1 MSRGLKFVRQVV
13 GQVRMSNEDF
23 DNSEGIKTDDVRNSA
38 SAVVEI
44 RRLKAENEA
53 QVRISSLE
61 HDLVEIEGLHDGV
74 QELADAQAQVTE
86 VKEAMESYLEKGGM
100 TRDAARFAE
109 IAMKNI
115 TSRVFMPVSIPSLES
130 FTGSSADRTDMTIVS
145 MEAADSWYVKVWEA
159 IKNFFKKIID
169 KVKSWFGKS
178 KEDSKK
184 TQDDLNAR
192 ITEVEEM
199 IADKDNA
206 KKKFGVKA
214 SDIKNGV
221 ELGVLEG
228 NVKITSEGLANE
240 QSATVKD
247 GGDGHETAGALNE
260 TRDAQTN
267 AATAIAADTFDAL
280 VKELNIT
287 VKLSDNKF
295 GTTDT
300 TAMIIGGP
308 IPLLIREVKDN
319 KSYLSFAKC
328 EAEDKVEDYKKDKV
342 VELSAYLGY
351 LKEYQKI
358 VDLIIGIEEKLEQRS
373 ANAQRDIDAAE
384 TKALAEA
391 EKLKKA
397 DKQEA
402 AKKTATE
409 RKEVA
414 TEALKIATSQNGAAL
429 MIVNAKKA
437 INFMINKCGVEV
449 EAK

>member
-23 DNSEGIKTDDVRNSA
+23 DNDERIKTEDVRNSA

-221 ELGVLEG
+221 ELGVLAG
-228 NVKITSEGLANE
+228 NVKITSDGLKKE
-240 QSATVKD
+240 QTATVKD
-247 GGDGHETAGALNE
+247 GGDPRETAGIIGDA
-260 TRDAQTN
+260 RDLQTQ
-267 AATAIAADTFDAL
+267 AGSSIAASSFDQL
-280 VKELNIT
+280 LKDLKIDVKIN
-287 VKLSDNKF
+287 DNLYGHKD
-295 GTTDT
+295 GSV
-300 TAMIIGGP
+300 MIVGGATP
-308 IPLLIREVKDN
+308 VLIREIKDG

-328 EAEDKVEDYKKDKV
+328 EAEDKTEEYKNDKV
-342 VELSAYLGY
+342 VALSDYLGY
-351 LKEYQKI
+351 LKEYQKVI
-358 VDLIIGIEEKLEQRS
+358 DFIIGVEEKLEQRS
-373 ANAQRDIDAAE
+373 ANFQRDIDAAE

-391 EKLKKA
+391 ENLKKA

-402 AKKTATE
+402 AKKAATE

-437 INFMINKCGVEV
+437 INFMVNKCGVEV

>member
-23 DNSEGIKTDDVRNSA
+23 DNGEGVKTDDVRSSA

-221 ELGVLEG
+221 ELGVLAG
-228 NVKITSEGLANE
+228 TVTITSDGLGKE
-240 QSATVKD
+240 TTATVQD
-247 GGDGHETAGALNE
+247 GGDGKETAGSIGDA
-260 TRDAQTN
+260 RDLQT
-267 AATAIAADTFDAL
+267 TAGSSIAADTFDQL
-280 VKELNIT
+280 IKDLGIDVKI
-287 VKLSDNKF
+287 KDNLYGEKD
-295 GTTDT
+295 GP
-300 TAMIIGGP
+300 AMIVGGATP
-308 IPLLIREVKDN
+308 VLIREVKDN
-319 KSYLSFAKC
+319 TSHLSFAKC
-328 EAEDKVEDYKKDKV
+328 EVEDKTAEYQKDKV
-342 VELSAYLGY
+342 VTLDAYLGY

-358 VDLIIGIEEKLEQRS
+358 VDFVIGVEEKLEQRS
-373 ANAQRDIDAAE
+373 TNFQRDIDAAE

-402 AKKTATE
+402 AKKAATE

>member
-23 DNSEGIKTDDVRNSA
+23 DNDERIKTEDVRNSA

-199 IADKDNA
+199 IADKENA

-221 ELGVLEG
+221 ELGVLAG
-228 NVKITSEGLANE
+228 NVKITSDGLKKE
-240 QSATVKD
+240 QAATVKD
-247 GGDGHETAGALNE
+247 GGDPRETAGIIGDA
-260 TRDAQTN
+260 RDLQT
-267 AATAIAADTFDAL
+267 TAGSSIAANSFDQLLKDLKIDVKISDTLYGHKDGS
-280 VKELNIT
+280 V
-287 VKLSDNKF
+287 
-295 GTTDT
+295 
-300 TAMIIGGP
+300 MIVGGATP
-308 IPLLIREVKDN
+308 VLIREIKDG

-328 EAEDKVEDYKKDKV
+328 EAEDKTEEYKKDKV
-342 VELSAYLGY
+342 VALSDYLGY
-351 LKEYQKI
+351 LKEYQKVI
-358 VDLIIGIEEKLEQRS
+358 DFIIGVEEKLEQRS
-373 ANAQRDIDAAE
+373 SNFQRDIDAAE

-391 EKLKKA
+391 ENLKKA

-402 AKKTATE
+402 AKKAATE

-414 TEALKIATSQNGAAL
+414 TEALKVATSQNGAAL

-437 INFMINKCGVEV
+437 INFMVNKCGVEV